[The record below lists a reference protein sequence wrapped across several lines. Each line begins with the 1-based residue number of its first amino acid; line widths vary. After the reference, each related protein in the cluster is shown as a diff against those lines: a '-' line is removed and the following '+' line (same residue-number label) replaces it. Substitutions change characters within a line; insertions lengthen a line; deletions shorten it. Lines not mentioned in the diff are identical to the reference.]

1 MERTGVVDYWSDGV
15 LEWPP
20 ESAAVASP
28 LTAWLHSVTP
38 ELLQLLNSYLF
49 HPFICSSAKA
59 LRSSALTS
67 ETAQN
72 TNPLFSQ
79 CDTL

>member
-38 ELLQLLNSYLF
+38 ELLQLLNSC
-49 HPFICSSAKA
+49 HHFICSSAKA